1 MTNDEILS
9 LSAIVAAY
17 IGMGKMLGLPSKY
30 APVAALVVA
39 AGFVLMPVEW
49 RSAATAI
56 SVVGLGASGLYQHS
70 KSKGGK

>member
-17 IGMGKMLGLPSKY
+17 IGMGKMLGIPAKF

-39 AGFVLMPVEW
+39 AGFVLAPDSW
-49 RSAATAI
+49 RDAATAI

-70 KSKGGK
+70 KSKGAK